1 MNRVIERHCVVCV
14 DDEPAILAAL
24 RRSLRQEPYDVLTTE
39 SPEDALR
46 LISTRDV
53 SLIISDQRMPRMQ
66 GTDLLAEVSRNSP
79 STARIILTAFPGPA
93 FATPGLRRWLECMIS
108 KPWDSG
114 MLRRT
119 IRQLLRE
126 LQMDLT
132 QEEVS
137 MIEDRKVLD
146 D

>member
-24 RRSLRQEPYDVLTTE
+24 KRALRQEPYDVLTTE

-53 SLIISDQRMPRMQ
+53 SLVITDQRMPGMQ

-114 MLRRT
+114 MQIGRAH
-119 IRQLLRE
+119 
-126 LQMDLT
+126 
-132 QEEVS
+132 V
-137 MIEDRKVLD
+137 
-146 D
+146 

>member
-24 RRSLRQEPYDVLTTE
+24 RRSLRLEPYDVLTTE

-46 LISTRDV
+46 WISTRDV
-53 SLIISDQRMPRMQ
+53 SLIITDQRMPGMQ
-66 GTDLLAEVSRNSP
+66 GTELLEEVSRSSP
-79 STARIILTAFPGPA
+79 STARIILTAYPGA
-93 FATPGLRRWLECMIS
+93 AYSTPGLRRWLECMIS

-119 IRQLLRE
+119 IRHLLWERE
-126 LQMDLT
+126 MDLA
-132 QEEVS
+132 QEETVNEERDA
-137 MIEDRKVLD
+137 IED
-146 D
+146 

>member
-24 RRSLRQEPYDVLTTE
+24 RRALRAEPYDVLTTE
-39 SPEDALR
+39 STAAALQW
-46 LISTRDV
+46 ISTRDV
-53 SLIISDQRMPRMQ
+53 SLVITDQRMPGMQ
-66 GTDLLAEVSRNSP
+66 GTDLLAEVSRHSP
-79 STARIILTAFPGPA
+79 STARMLLTAYPGSA
-93 FATPGLRRWLECMIS
+93 YGTPELRRWLECMIS

-119 IRQLLRE
+119 IRQLLLERE
-126 LQMDLT
+126 MDRA
-132 QEEVS
+132 QEEVWS
-137 MIEDRKVLD
+137 REERNDVD